1 MDSEDKGKPIAYLD
15 TGVFLAMFAPG
26 DEGYE
31 NSDRVR
37 RAAQKKEYRLLI
49 SPVVLVESVALI
61 QKGFELSRER
71 GRGGS
76 SGVEGADAGVRGAVD
91 SMFRHLDRMIRLGI
105 LEVAAP

>member
-1 MDSEDKGKPIAYLD
+1 MDSEDKSKPIVYLD

-49 SPVVLVESVALI
+49 SPIVIVESVALI
-61 QKGFELSRER
+61 QKGFALSRER
-71 GRGGS
+71 GQGGPA
-76 SGVEGADAGVRGAVD
+76 GAEGTDAGAQGAVD
-91 SMFRHLDRMIRLGI
+91 SMLRHIDRLIRLGI